1 MRQLRKC
8 SSEIVRRQIGAPI
21 PAPVDATAMN
31 DVVGVE
37 KLEEWQRL
45 KALVL
50 DGVSSS
56 ITRRLYNM
64 ALDDF

>member
-1 MRQLRKC
+1 
-8 SSEIVRRQIGAPI
+8 
-21 PAPVDATAMN
+21 MN